1 MPVHFRSICITNVHQ
16 TNKLYTV
23 YIVSLTC
30 SFTIT
35 HMNIALQLVNWCSGE
50 ILACLLGTKWPWRS
64 HVFLTMLLEK
74 VLRLL
79 PNVTEIKE
87 KQKKCLNL
95 LLTALFKNT
104 RILKF
109 KSQLTFAFFAAVNHL
124 SGPRGKKKITSTGS
138 KGHCL
143 WLADFNPFG
152 VTKKSNG
159 EVGL

>member
-1 MPVHFRSICITNVHQ
+1 
-16 TNKLYTV
+16 
-23 YIVSLTC
+23 
-30 SFTIT
+30 
-35 HMNIALQLVNWCSGE
+35 
-50 ILACLLGTKWPWRS
+50 
-64 HVFLTMLLEK
+64 MLFIEK

-124 SGPRGKKKITSTGS
+124 SGPRGKYRRLLEQVQKVIV
-138 KGHCL
+138 CF
-143 WLADFNPFG
+143 DPFG
-152 VTKKSNG
+152 IRKKCNG
-159 EVGL
+159 EGGF

>member
-1 MPVHFRSICITNVHQ
+1 MPVHFRSICITNIHQ
-16 TNKLYTV
+16 TSKLYTV
-23 YIVSLTC
+23 YIVSLGC

-50 ILACLLGTKWPWRS
+50 ILARLFGTKWPWRS
-64 HVFLTMLLEK
+64 HVFFTMLLEK
-74 VLRLL
+74 ALRLL

-109 KSQLTFAFFAAVNHL
+109 KSQLTFAFFAAVSNL
-124 SGPRGKKKITSTGS
+124 SGPRGKYRRLLQRVQKVIV
-138 KGHCL
+138 CF
-143 WLADFNPFG
+143 DPFG
-152 VTKKSNG
+152 IRKKRNG
-159 EVGL
+159 EGGF

>member
-1 MPVHFRSICITNVHQ
+1 
-16 TNKLYTV
+16 
-23 YIVSLTC
+23 
-30 SFTIT
+30 
-35 HMNIALQLVNWCSGE
+35 
-50 ILACLLGTKWPWRS
+50 
-64 HVFLTMLLEK
+64 MLFIEK

-124 SGPRGKKKITSTGS
+124 SGPRGKYRRLLQRVQKVIV
-138 KGHCL
+138 CF
-143 WLADFNPFG
+143 DPFG
-152 VTKKSNG
+152 ITKKSNG
-159 EVGL
+159 EGGF